1 MGVHLQGRS
10 VAGSGWNLE
19 VVREVIGGTLD
30 ADRLAL
36 ELDHPEFALPSARAF
51 LVLMALWWGGTSGKA
66 FPLQAL
72 IQRSWSNV
80 AGQLRFLR
88 FATAAVPEVFSFQAA
103 QRKLSLP
110 EQASVR
116 PIFLSTGAQ
125 LFL

>member
-1 MGVHLQGRS
+1 MNLQGRS

-19 VVREVIGGTLD
+19 VVREVIGGALD
-30 ADRLAL
+30 ADKLAL

-80 AGQLRFLR
+80 AGQLGFLK
-88 FATAAVPEVFSFQAA
+88 FATVAAPEVFSFQAA
-103 QRKLSLP
+103 QRKLPLL
-110 EQASVR
+110 EQLQARAR
-116 PIFLSTGAQ
+116 PNSPLR
-125 LFL
+125 